1 MGQCAAQHT
10 NQDKSIPCGVYEDVN
25 TEADTCGWIECR
37 RFQELDEYPL
47 YENGITS
54 SVVALLLPDIVNHA
68 NSEKES
74 IRITASS
81 ILPAV

>member
-10 NQDKSIPCGVYEDVN
+10 NQDKSIPCEVYEDVN
-25 TEADTCGWIECR
+25 TGADICGWIECP
-37 RFQELDEYPL
+37 RFRELDEYP

-68 NSEKES
+68 NSEKEP
-74 IRITASS
+74 IRITTSS